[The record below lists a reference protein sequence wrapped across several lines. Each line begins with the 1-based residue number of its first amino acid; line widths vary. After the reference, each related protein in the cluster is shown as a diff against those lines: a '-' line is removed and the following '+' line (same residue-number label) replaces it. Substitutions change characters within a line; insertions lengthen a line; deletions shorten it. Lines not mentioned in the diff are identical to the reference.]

1 MADVDTNTCHRGT
14 DAGSED
20 HWYREHGASGQ
31 ITLACRSSTMHQTSK
46 QLSQTGMEIVMLVR
60 RILPAALAVGALLG
74 ATAPGA
80 SASTLPTPTFGL
92 PTGAFP
98 PPGYAWSSPPLDGNA
113 GAVGSGSGG
122 ICGSSSATQGGI
134 GGSTAG
140 GTTAQ
145 VCLGPGALS
154 FVGPSIGE
162 VSSIVGP
169 TIIGPANNVNV
180 IQSAG

>member
-1 MADVDTNTCHRGT
+1 V
-14 DAGSED
+14 
-20 HWYREHGASGQ
+20 
-31 ITLACRSSTMHQTSK
+31 I
-46 QLSQTGMEIVMLVR
+46 LVR
-60 RILPAALAVGALLG
+60 RILPAALAIAAVLG

-80 SASTLPTPTFGL
+80 SASSLPTPAFGWPAGGSPS
-92 PTGAFP
+92 PT
-98 PPGYAWSSPPLDGNA
+98 YAWNFPPLDANA

-154 FVGPSIGE
+154 FVGPAIGE

-169 TIIGPANNVNV
+169 TIIGPASNINV

>member
-1 MADVDTNTCHRGT
+1 M
-14 DAGSED
+14 
-20 HWYREHGASGQ
+20 
-31 ITLACRSSTMHQTSK
+31 
-46 QLSQTGMEIVMLVR
+46 MLVR

-80 SASTLPTPTFGL
+80 GASTLPTPVFGWPAGAWPSPSSAWNL
-92 PTGAFP
+92 PA
-98 PPGYAWSSPPLDGNA
+98 LDANA
-113 GAVGSGSGG
+113 GAVGAGSGG

-162 VSSIVGP
+162 VSSIIGP
-169 TIIGPANNVNV
+169 TIIGPANNINV
-180 IQSAG
+180 VQSAG